1 MQKLRVINMALK
13 EEITFGVTGT
23 DTEDILLSHIEGIGQ
38 PTSTS
43 QKTQGVEQDGCSAD
57 DALLDNRVIQLTTT
71 IRTHNRENLD
81 KLKRRVYRVINPKT
95 YNPETGKRGELLIY
109 YTNNANTYRIY
120 GRVEDSVE
128 FKERKNNHDSATI
141 SFLCV
146 DPYWLDEKNSN
157 AVVKS
162 STGGLKFP
170 LKMPT
175 EFAKVSFYKEIDNIG
190 DTETPLTI
198 VFQGPAKNP
207 KITNKTT
214 GEFIKVNMQIAEKER
229 LVINTSQGYETVN
242 LITPYETR
250 DVYNNI
256 DLNSTFFKL
265 QVGKNLLE
273 YASDLEIAKDSVS
286 VEFSNRYIGV

>member
-1 MQKLRVINMALK
+1 MQKLRVINMALN

-38 PTSTS
+38 PSSTS

-120 GRVEDSVE
+120 GRVEDAVE

-175 EFAKVSFYKEIDNIG
+175 EFAKVSFYKEIENVG

-214 GEFIKVNMQIAEKER
+214 GEFIKVNMQIEEKER

-242 LITPYETR
+242 LVTPHETK

-286 VEFSNRYIGV
+286 VEFSNKYIGV

>member
-120 GRVEDSVE
+120 GRVEDAVE

-265 QVGKNLLE
+265 QVGKNLLD

>member
-120 GRVEDSVE
+120 GRVEDAVE